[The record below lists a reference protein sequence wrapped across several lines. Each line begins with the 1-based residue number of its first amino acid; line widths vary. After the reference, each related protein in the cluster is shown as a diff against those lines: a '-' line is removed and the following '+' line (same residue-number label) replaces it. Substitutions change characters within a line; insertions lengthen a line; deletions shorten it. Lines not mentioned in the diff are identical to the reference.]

1 MDENGNVKEQHRAS
15 RLPAGSEV
23 KVVSP
28 TCTRAVGRARF
39 KMFSR
44 RNRRITPCSQLFS
57 RRASTPSA
65 IQRLITATDALNYF
79 VHGAVRRRYSRRGG
93 CRGVWMAVR
102 LPVGFLKHVD
112 LYASG
117 HGRSRNDALCMFL
130 QDGLFCYLFGYTQF
144 LKGITKSKT
153 GVNGHH
159 DFSGGQEV
167 SKTTPSP

>member
-15 RLPAGSEV
+15 RLPAGSKV

-93 CRGVWMAVR
+93 CRGVWMDDRSSASR
-102 LPVGFLKHVD
+102 LPETRRPLCKWPWAQPQRCAVHVPTGWII
-112 LYASG
+112 LLPLRL
-117 HGRSRNDALCMFL
+117 HTVPKRNHEV
-130 QDGLFCYLFGYTQF
+130 Q
-144 LKGITKSKT
+144 
-153 GVNGHH
+153 NG
-159 DFSGGQEV
+159 SER
-167 SKTTPSP
+167 PP